1 MSRHNLPELSTREAA
16 AYCRYRLRT
25 FYTRV
30 NEIPHRKERGV
41 LFFTIAALDEFKA
54 AQSVEHI
61 PEPAA

>member
-1 MSRHNLPELSTREAA
+1 MSRPTLPELSTGEAA

-41 LFFTIAALDEFKA
+41 LFFTIAALDELKA